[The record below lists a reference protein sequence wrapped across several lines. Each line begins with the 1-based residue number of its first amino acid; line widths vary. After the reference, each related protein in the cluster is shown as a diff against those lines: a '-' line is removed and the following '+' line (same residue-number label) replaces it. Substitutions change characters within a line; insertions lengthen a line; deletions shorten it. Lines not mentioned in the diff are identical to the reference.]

1 MYQDLIEYDNMKYF
15 SSPPYFL
22 FYTLMIRSNNVQKY
36 DGFIEAMKALPK
48 IYGDE
53 SETLATR
60 FLEQE
65 GFVILERNFFAR
77 KLGEIDIIAKRED
90 ALHFIEVKSGK
101 SHSFDPIYNMTPA
114 KLRKVINSAYY
125 YMKTKRLDMHF
136 SIDALIIR
144 GDQVEFIENVT
155 L

>member
-1 MYQDLIEYDNMKYF
+1 MK
-15 SSPPYFL
+15 
-22 FYTLMIRSNNVQKY
+22 
-36 DGFIEAMKALPK
+36 DLPK

-53 SETLATR
+53 SESLATR

-65 GFVILERNFFAR
+65 GFVIIERNYFAR
-77 KLGEIDIIAKRED
+77 KLGEIDIIAQKENI
-90 ALHFIEVKSGK
+90 LHFIEVKSGK
-101 SHSFDPIYNMTPA
+101 ADFDPIYNVTPA

-125 YMKTKRLDMHF
+125 YMKTKNIDVTF

-144 GDQVEFIENVT
+144 CDEVEFIENVT